1 MSTKHRFQS
10 TGRLVAGVALIALAA
25 VVLAGLAIAGN
36 GRGNGPSVAQ
46 YAYGPAGK
54 AYGKT
59 KITICHKGRTIRVAA
74 PAWKGHQR
82 HGDTLNACP

>member
-1 MSTKHRFQS
+1 MRSRLQS
-10 TGRLVAGVALIALAA
+10 TGRAAVGTMLLALA
-25 VVLAGLAIAGN
+25 VMVLAGLAIASPGK
-36 GRGNGPSVAQ
+36 GKGPSVAQ

-59 KITICHKGRTIRVAA
+59 KIVICHKGKTLRVAA

-82 HGDTLNACP
+82 HGDTLGACP